1 MSIEDELKTSLQ
13 NNGEPSDGVTPESA
27 KVIQFV
33 TGRSMH
39 HNSKPK
45 VVPLDNI
52 EAYLRSYLSFPNDQ
66 PFLPLTLFVLLEHCW
81 DECFDEVPYLLIS
94 AATQGS
100 GKTRVLELL
109 LFLAGGERA
118 ILLDG
123 DITRAALYTEIE
135 TMQRVILI
143 DEAEK
148 LQSTSSPF
156 RPILNSGYRRGATVL
171 RKIGG
176 ENEEFSIFCP
186 KVMAQIGD
194 VYSSL
199 RDRCIT
205 IEMRRMQDGPRKEFV
220 QQVAKEEGHTII
232 EELSVTLPEYLDDIR
247 NAYLNYHEL
256 YPKSLDFLQQGR
268 DKEIWKPLFA
278 ICQVIAPERIPE
290 LSKSAIDIATFKTRP
305 IRRIGDLR
313 DEEEKMRRLEYTE
326 RLVRDAL
333 TLIGERDRITTTE
346 LVKSLR
352 DIPTAP
358 WRSYEGAG
366 ITDISLAA
374 MLKLFGVE
382 PKTIRVKPKGEP
394 HSTAKGYLR
403 AEMAAGT
410 SASLAQPDV
419 EPERNPVTQPVH
431 VATKPSRSVSPI
443 LPILDQCGG
452 CKDMHKGIA
461 EKAGAHP
468 EWSDEKLAEDSG
480 CSLTIVRQA
489 KARHI
494 AWKKEDE

>member
-1 MSIEDELKTSLQ
+1 
-13 NNGEPSDGVTPESA
+13 
-27 KVIQFV
+27 
-33 TGRSMH
+33 
-39 HNSKPK
+39 
-45 VVPLDNI
+45 
-52 EAYLRSYLSFPNDQ
+52 
-66 PFLPLTLFVLLEHCW
+66 LPLALFVVLVHCW

-109 LFLAGGERA
+109 FFLAGEMKA
-118 ILLDG
+118 ILVDG

-135 TMQRVILI
+135 TMARVILI

-148 LQSTSSPF
+148 LQSPSSPF

-176 ENEEFSIFCP
+176 ENVEFSIFCP

-220 QQVAKEEGHTII
+220 QQTAKEEGRAII
-232 EELSVTLPEYLDDIR
+232 KELEVTLPEYLDDIQ

-256 YPKSLDFLQQGR
+256 YPKNLDFLQQGR

-278 ICQVIAPERIPE
+278 ICQVIAPGRIPE

-305 IRRIGDLR
+305 IRRLRDLR
-313 DEEEKMRRLEYTE
+313 DEEEKMRKLEYTE
-326 RLVRDAL
+326 RLVKDAL
-333 TLIGERDRITTTE
+333 TVVGTRDRITSAE
-346 LVKSLR
+346 LVKGLR
-352 DIPTAP
+352 DIPTSP

-366 ITDISLAA
+366 ITDISLAS

-382 PKTIRVKPKGEP
+382 PKTIRIRPKSKPY
-394 HSTAKGYLR
+394 STAKGYYR
-403 AEMAAGT
+403 ANLVTGACAAGYE
-410 SASLAQPDV
+410 AS
-419 EPERNPVTQPVH
+419 
-431 VATKPSRSVSPI
+431 K
-443 LPILDQCGG
+443 
-452 CKDMHKGIA
+452 
-461 EKAGAHP
+461 
-468 EWSDEKLAEDSG
+468 
-480 CSLTIVRQA
+480 
-489 KARHI
+489 
-494 AWKKEDE
+494 

>member
-1 MSIEDELKTSLQ
+1 MSIENAPQIPPPND
-13 NNGEPSDGVTPESA
+13 GEPGYGVAAESARLLHFVTPTS
-27 KVIQFV
+27 
-33 TGRSMH
+33 TD
-39 HNSKPK
+39 HNPQPK
-45 VVPLDNI
+45 VVPLDKI

-66 PFLPLTLFVLLEHCW
+66 PFLPLTLFALLEHCW
-81 DECFDEVPYLLIS
+81 DVCFDEGPYLLIS

-109 LFLAGGERA
+109 LFLAGAEKA

-135 TMQRVILI
+135 TMARVILI

-148 LQSTSSPF
+148 LQSPSSPF

-171 RKIGG
+171 RKKGG

-205 IEMRRMQDGPRKEFV
+205 IEMRRMQGGPRKEFV
-220 QQVAKEEGHTII
+220 QQVAKEEGRVII

-247 NAYLNYHEL
+247 SAYLNYHEQ

-305 IRRIGDLR
+305 IRRLGDLR
-313 DEEEKMRRLEYTE
+313 GEEEKMRRLEYTE

-333 TLIGERDRITTTE
+333 TVVGARDRIASSD
-346 LVKSLR
+346 LVRGLR
-352 DIPTAP
+352 DIPTSP
-358 WRSYEGAG
+358 WRSYEG
-366 ITDISLAA
+366 T
-374 MLKLFGVE
+374 
-382 PKTIRVKPKGEP
+382 
-394 HSTAKGYLR
+394 
-403 AEMAAGT
+403 
-410 SASLAQPDV
+410 
-419 EPERNPVTQPVH
+419 
-431 VATKPSRSVSPI
+431 
-443 LPILDQCGG
+443 
-452 CKDMHKGIA
+452 
-461 EKAGAHP
+461 
-468 EWSDEKLAEDSG
+468 
-480 CSLTIVRQA
+480 
-489 KARHI
+489 
-494 AWKKEDE
+494 